1 MVSELLHYDRRE
13 WNTEL
18 INATFL
24 QFEAHQILQIP
35 LSLNNRQD
43 CFIWGAN
50 REGEF
55 SVKSAYKFL
64 KKRNEMINSNQSV
77 IPQESNVWSKLWKLK
92 TVPRHMQLIWR
103 ILHNRLPVRDSLFK
117 RGVHCSPLCC
127 ICDQRNESINHLFM
141 ECEWVKTVW
150 FATPLGIN
158 FSSNDEANL
167 NFNEWISKVVIN
179 EDREVVQL
187 VVAICYEI
195 WRIRNKR
202 CFEGIDM
209 PYALSV
215 CNSACKAIRILT

>member
-1 MVSELLHYDRRE
+1 VNSSFKQRVS
-13 WNTEL
+13 
-18 INATFL
+18 
-24 QFEAHQILQIP
+24 
-35 LSLNNRQD
+35 NRQLV
-43 CFIWGAN
+43 
-50 REGEF
+50 
-55 SVKSAYKFL
+55 VKNTPYEL
-64 KKRNEMINSNQSV
+64 
-77 IPQESNVWSKLWKLK
+77 
-92 TVPRHMQLIWR
+92 
-103 ILHNRLPVRDSLFK
+103 
-117 RGVHCSPLCC
+117 
-127 ICDQRNESINHLFM
+127 